1 MIRALLLSILLVLP
15 FAAVSQARED
25 GGVITAPSGTIPV
38 GDNAASDAAIRT
50 RIDAHLGTPFARAL
64 RIQYG
69 GSVNASNAAE
79 LMSMEDIDGALV
91 GGAALEAASFAR
103 IVSFQDA

>member
-1 MIRALLLSILLVLP
+1 MCAHIRSVVTDIHKPA
-15 FAAVSQARED
+15 
-25 GGVITAPSGTIPV
+25 GTNV
-38 GDNAASDAAIRT
+38 
-50 RIDAHLGTPFARAL
+50 